1 MIDPDAYIYIYIERE
16 RERER
21 ERVGIRSGTIQAVH
35 KAYINVVKGACI
47 VWFSWDTQGDLIPRI
62 YVLFIYIV
70 LNNLQYHRRI

>member
-1 MIDPDAYIYIYIERE
+1 MIDPDAYIYIYIYIYIY
-16 RERER
+16 
-21 ERVGIRSGTIQAVH
+21 RVGIRSGTIQAVH